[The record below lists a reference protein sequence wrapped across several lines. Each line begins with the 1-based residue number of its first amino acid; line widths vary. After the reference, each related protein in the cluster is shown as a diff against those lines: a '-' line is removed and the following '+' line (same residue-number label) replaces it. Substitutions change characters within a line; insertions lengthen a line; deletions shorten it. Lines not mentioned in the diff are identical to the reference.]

1 MQRFINNWSATLTA
15 PATSGDLTL
24 SVAPAEAA
32 KLVGLGSGDHYL
44 LTLAEVV
51 EGQETAWEIVKVTGA
66 AAGVLT
72 VERGQEGT
80 TAFAWSVGASI
91 SARATAAALNA
102 LTVQL
107 ADLQGRVTAAE
118 SALAALAERVTA
130 LEAPPDDG
138 SESVDITVAVSGGY
152 SAGFLQSASLGSSS
166 PNSVMVPG
174 AGAVALGGVTFF
186 NDAPQRLSIIFN
198 AEFSPA
204 LLASVE
210 VQGAGTFTFAAATT
224 AANENDGSNSFTVY
238 EWEVTTTDWFASA
251 GQVRTVS
258 FFFNQ

>member
-80 TAFAWSVGASI
+80 APFAWSVGASI

-102 LTVQL
+102 LTAQL
-107 ADLQGRVTAAE
+107 ADLQARLTDTEV
-118 SALAALAERVTA
+118 ALASLDERVA
-130 LEAPPDDG
+130 VLEAPPDDG
-138 SESVDITVAVSGGY
+138 SERVDITVAATNAY
-152 SAGFLQSASLGSSS
+152 AAGFNADIALGSST
-166 PNSVMVPG
+166 PEAVAVPG
-174 AGAVALGGVTFF
+174 AGAVALGSVTIF
-186 NDAPQRLSIIFN
+186 NDVPKRLSIIFN
-198 AEFSPA
+198 DDFSPA

-224 AANENDGSNSFTVY
+224 AVNENDGSNGYTIY

-251 GQVRTVS
+251 GQVRAVS
-258 FFFNQ
+258 FLFNQ